1 MTTVPR
7 STAHEDHRLML
18 LREPETQ
25 HGRAL
30 RFASFTGITVSLAL
44 MALVG
49 LCRFPAAVP
58 PLDSGGVFPRLNW
71 TPDTDLWVTAVLW
84 AAMIAGTAGL
94 GAGLKAVRHGWRPRP
109 HRLVAGGMLAV
120 AVLVAAPPM
129 GTTDTMDYVVYGRM
143 AQLGYNP
150 HVMTPREFRATGD
163 PVGALT
169 PQPWEDIPSVYGPL
183 ATATEWAAAVMPGN
197 TAAATVFWL
206 KTWNALAFL
215 AAALALDRLAGGD
228 RARRTRVHLLWTLNP
243 LMLWALIG
251 GGHVDGLA
259 VGLAVAALAV
269 SGPAAWRSG
278 TAGMLLGAAAAVKA
292 PYVLVGLGMAW
303 AVRRSSRALTALG
316 AGTAGVLAAAYAVA
330 GDEGI
335 AALTQRSRSP
345 SSNTPWQLLT
355 LLAGPLP
362 PWLSWASLTL
372 AAAVAVL
379 LLRARPGGPAWLRP
393 ALAICLAWVITTPVY
408 YPWYEALVFPLVALC
423 PATRLDWVQLARAL
437 VATIGCLP
445 GITFRFGGAWFR
457 SAMAHGPVP
466 YLVPGMLLGLVLAL
480 IGMVLLAPQAG
491 APGALATVP
500 TPAGGWP
507 GTLPAAFSRLRF
519 QTLGRNRAAAE
530 RADSRRG
537 DGDQP
542 T

>member
-1 MTTVPR
+1 LYGLI
-7 STAHEDHRLML
+7 LMRESEAEQRGRTLPL
-18 LREPETQ
+18 L
-25 HGRAL
+25 A
-30 RFASFTGITVSLAL
+30 FTGITVSLAL

-58 PLDSGGVFPRLNW
+58 PLDGDGVFPRLNW
-71 TPDTDLWVTAVLW
+71 TPNTDLWVTAVLW
-84 AAMIAGTAGL
+84 AAMIAGTVGI

-109 HRLVAGGMLAV
+109 RRLVAGGMLAV

-129 GTTDTMDYVVYGRM
+129 GTTDTMDYAVYGRM

-150 HVMTPREFRATGD
+150 NVMTPREFRATGD
-163 PVGALT
+163 PVGALA

-183 ATATEWAAAVMPGN
+183 ATATEWAASVMPGS
-197 TAAATVFWL
+197 TAAAIVFWL
-206 KTWNALAFL
+206 KTWNALAFF

-269 SGPAAWRSG
+269 AGPSARRSG
-278 TAGMLLGAAAAVKA
+278 AAGMLLGAATAVKA
-292 PYVLVGLGMAW
+292 PYVLVGLGVAW
-303 AVRRSSRALTALG
+303 AVRRSPRALLALG
-316 AGTAGVLAAAYAVA
+316 AGAAAVLASAYGVA
-330 GDEGI
+330 GDQGI

-345 SSNTPWQLLT
+345 AWNTPWQFLT

-362 PWLSWASLTL
+362 PWLSWASLVP

-379 LLRARPGGPAWLRP
+379 LLRVRPGSPAWLRP

-423 PATRLDWVQLARAL
+423 PPTRLDWVQLARAL
-437 VATIGCLP
+437 VATIGALP

-457 SAMAHGPVP
+457 SALAHGPVP
-466 YLVPGMLLGLVLAL
+466 YLVPGMLLGLALAL
-480 IGMVLLAPQAG
+480 IGTVLVQAPRAG
-491 APGALATVP
+491 SPGALTAVP
-500 TPAGGWP
+500 TSAGGWP
-507 GTLPAAFSRLRF
+507 GTLPAAFSRLRS
-519 QTLGRNRAAAE
+519 QTFGRNRAAAE
-530 RADSRRG
+530 GVDSRR
-537 DGDQP
+537 DP
-542 T
+542 R